1 MFIIIV
7 EMLQTKSELPELAS
21 VSLVLI
27 IWWDTRVLVWKQLQ
41 ELLHIRYVCLQ

>member
-27 IWWDTRVLVWKQLQ
+27 GCGQILFDGIPVF
-41 ELLHIRYVCLQ
+41 